1 MKKFKMSYIF
11 NLVMLG
17 ITLLSYCMTI
27 KIDNDS
33 RLLINMNTDYHMNSL
48 PYIYIIL
55 ISLVFLIIFN
65 LYQVIKDRKKVN

>member
-65 LYQVIKDRKKVN
+65 LYQVIKDRKKAN